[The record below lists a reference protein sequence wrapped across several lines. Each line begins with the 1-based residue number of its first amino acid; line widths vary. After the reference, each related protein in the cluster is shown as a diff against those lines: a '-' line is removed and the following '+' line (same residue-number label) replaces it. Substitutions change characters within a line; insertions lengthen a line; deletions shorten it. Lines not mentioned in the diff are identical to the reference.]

1 MTCAPVAVSVAPP
14 RFRPPVSVATAGLHN
29 MPLTDFTNCQ
39 AVRYEISS
47 ERAAADIEPFAS
59 MASSSAILVGP
70 SIAPFAKIMRM
81 RRRGI
86 AMNTNKSRYEMML
99 AFPINLCSTHPKTQ
113 PCRSLT
119 ASGARAGYVANDG
132 EAEKG
137 IPSEAAI
144 AYIVLVATSC
154 YGSPFAGPQRMR
166 SHRR

>member
-1 MTCAPVAVSVAPP
+1 MTCAPMAVSVAPP

-59 MASSSAILVGP
+59 MASSSAIVVGP

-86 AMNTNKSRYEMML
+86 AMNTKSPYEMML
-99 AFPINLCSTHPKTQ
+99 AFCITHPKTG
-113 PCRSLT
+113 CSLLT
-119 ASGARAGYVANDG
+119 ASRARIGYVANNG
-132 EAEKG
+132 EAEKR

-154 YGSPFAGPQRMR
+154 YGSRLRDHKG
-166 SHRR
+166 

>member
-1 MTCAPVAVSVAPP
+1 MTCAPIAVSVAPP

-59 MASSSAILVGP
+59 MASSSAIVVGP

-86 AMNTNKSRYEMML
+86 AMNTNKNPYEMML
-99 AFPINLCSTHPKTQ
+99 AFCITHPKTQ
-113 PCRSLT
+113 CRRLSVESTHRLRCQQRRGRK
-119 ASGARAGYVANDG
+119 AHPKRSGNCIYRF
-132 EAEKG
+132 
-137 IPSEAAI
+137 SC
-144 AYIVLVATSC
+144 YIVLWLA
-154 YGSPFAGPQRMR
+154 FAGPQRMR
-166 SHRR
+166 SHRRCSCA